1 MIALILCLVFDFIS
15 VDTFSAVVCKVLD
28 KCICLGVPVGS
39 FPVSAKILPPALNYF
54 PYIVN
59 VLTGALLEVILSFT
73 DVVLVTEFAPWIS
86 LGASRKTISSIRHWR
101 IL

>member
-15 VDTFSAVVCKVLD
+15 VDTFSAVVD